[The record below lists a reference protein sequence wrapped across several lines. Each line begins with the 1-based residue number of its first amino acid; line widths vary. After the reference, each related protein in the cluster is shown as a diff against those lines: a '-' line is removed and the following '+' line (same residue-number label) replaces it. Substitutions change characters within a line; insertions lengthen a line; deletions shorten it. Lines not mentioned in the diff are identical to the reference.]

1 MQKALLTSHPP
12 DEAPH
17 TETIEAMVASDDIEG
32 LLAHTDLFF
41 EVRCRTEELIQYLKQ
56 KKTLHRLLDFI
67 FFAGSTET
75 AEQALQ
81 LIRSCENI
89 NEVMAP
95 IVDDTSILDLP
106 FHALQSFSD
115 QIRAELR
122 RPNTLLYSPTILP
135 KHLISRSA
143 HVCEAFSKV
152 IKSIMWTGRRFCA
165 VLSFLKTN
173 SKYLHTWLQFL
184 YDASMA
190 DAFRYLFYDSTTRCQ
205 SAIDA
210 IRDLATCSN
219 IFDLLV
225 EYILH
230 PDSPQDYLLSASDIL
245 CKVLVREI
253 PGVSQPVLAYVP
265 RISTHIIRH
274 RFIDDTTHWQI
285 QPLSEIVLCAMS
297 YMSVK
302 MLQCYRATSPDALA
316 SVPAAILNERHSQFN
331 SLLGV
336 ELDRNVLISTIPDS
350 DYMLDTAN
358 PGVTLTPLGL
368 PTIDDYEQGIYK
380 IYFCILSAFNNWD
393 AQLELLQKNNGRE
406 IPLGAVLLFRL
417 AARILSISADVRNSL
432 VPDEPP
438 KYYTS
443 NNVQITS
450 PYSYSVDNFSRLP
463 ESGHHVSSGNIK
475 VPLRD
480 IIYCGGIPVHVGV
493 LSIVKKV
500 VALKLHIISIS
511 CISKFPASTVVH
523 FCALQILQST
533 LQYGREMPEVT
544 IAVATEPSIM
554 LRFETASYGV
564 YSEFNKRSS
573 SLSHLVQLARYLLR
587 LCFGISDQMDLKYKM
602 QYLENGKLS
611 NLPCDMHEM
620 PELVWK
626 HGIYPT
632 SLSAA
637 LRLAQELSTS
647 GEDGKIVYNE
657 LLDALSSSPGFVKF
671 SEVFLEK
678 DETTPTVFSDGTKH
692 VSTISNTD
700 SILS

>member
-12 DEAPH
+12 EGAPH
-17 TETIEAMVASDDIEG
+17 GETIEAMVASDDIEG

-41 EVRCRTEELIQYLKQ
+41 EVRCRTDELIQYLRQ
-56 KKTLHRLLDFI
+56 KETLHRLLDFV
-67 FFAGSTET
+67 FFADNTET

-89 NEVMAP
+89 NEVMEP
-95 IVDDTSILDLP
+95 IVDDPSILDLP

-115 QIRAELR
+115 QIQAELR
-122 RPNTLLYSPTILP
+122 SPSTPLYSPTILP
-135 KHLISRSA
+135 KRLISRGA
-143 HVCEAFSKV
+143 HICEAFSKV

-165 VLSFLKTN
+165 VLSFLKIN

-184 YDASMA
+184 CDASMA
-190 DAFRYLFYDSTTRCQ
+190 DAFRYLFYDSTTRSQ
-205 SAIDA
+205 STIDA
-210 IRDLATCSN
+210 IQDLAAHSN
-219 IFDLLV
+219 VFDLLV
-225 EYILH
+225 ENILH
-230 PDSPQDYLLSASDIL
+230 PGSPQEYLLSSSDIL
-245 CKVLVREI
+245 CKILVREI
-253 PGVSQPVLAYVP
+253 PGISQPILAHVP
-265 RISTHIIRH
+265 RIAAYIMHH
-274 RFIDDTTHWQI
+274 RFLDDATHWQI

-302 MLQCYRATSPDALA
+302 MLQCYRATDPDALA
-316 SVPAAILNERHSQFN
+316 SVPITILNERQSQFN
-331 SLLGV
+331 SFLGV
-336 ELDRNVLISTIPDS
+336 ELDHDLLISTIPDS
-350 DYMLDTAN
+350 DYMLDTAS
-358 PGVTLTPLGL
+358 PDIILTPLGL

-380 IYFCILSAFNNWD
+380 IYFHILSSFNHWD

-406 IPLGAVLLFRL
+406 IPIGAVLLFRL

-480 IIYCGGIPVHVGV
+480 VIYCGDIPVHVGV
-493 LSIVKKV
+493 FSIVKKI

-533 LQYGREMPEVT
+533 LQYGREIPEVT

-587 LCFGISDQMDLKYKM
+587 ICFGISDQMDLKYKM

-611 NLPCDMHEM
+611 NLPSDIHEM
-620 PELVWK
+620 PGLVWK
-626 HGIYPT
+626 YGIYPT

-637 LRLAQELSTS
+637 LRLAQELSNS
-647 GEDGKIVYNE
+647 EEDGKIVYSE

-678 DETTPTVFSDGTKH
+678 DETTSTVFSDGTKH
-692 VSTISNTD
+692 ISTISNTD